1 MKNAVIGNRN
11 QKEKF
16 VQSQIVPK
24 YVFFVYVCNFVVK
37 KVSFKINFTLLWF
50 MKVILNGELH
60 YKLILI
66 A

>member
-37 KVSFKINFTLLWF
+37 KVSFKIIFTLLWF

>member
-24 YVFFVYVCNFVVK
+24 YVNMV
-37 KVSFKINFTLLWF
+37 
-50 MKVILNGELH
+50 
-60 YKLILI
+60 
-66 A
+66 

>member
-1 MKNAVIGNRN
+1 MLLLETEIRRKNLFRA
-11 QKEKF
+11 KLYL
-16 VQSQIVPK
+16 SMSSL
-24 YVFFVYVCNFVVK
+24 YMFVVK